1 MELTSD
7 AWRQPLV
14 SPDVSP
20 FFFLTSELETTRQI
34 RVSSQTDIQEFR
46 EHLLSR
52 FHEEGLRKE
61 IFEQVKQVKGSE
73 FDLECRE
80 RQVLV
85 MLSVIEDRE
94 VMVKQ
99 REETISDR
107 EIKIH
112 ELQRELRMREERL
125 QEDISQHVR

>member
-1 MELTSD
+1 M
-7 AWRQPLV
+7 
-14 SPDVSP
+14 
-20 FFFLTSELETTRQI
+20 
-34 RVSSQTDIQEFR
+34 
-46 EHLLSR
+46 
-52 FHEEGLRKE
+52 
-61 IFEQVKQVKGSE
+61 KGSE

-85 MLSVIEDRE
+85 MLSVIEDRK